1 MNTVTFDTL
10 KFVETL
16 EQAGVDSAM
25 ASAVREAQDSA
36 LADHTSALATRSD
49 VGMVKS
55 DLASVKSDVASVKS
69 EVTSL
74 KSEVASVKEDLAG
87 VKSDVALLRK
97 DMEAMELR
105 LNARMDALQNSLL
118 IKLALFMVGLVGL
131 VGALLKFFPQ
141 G

>member
-16 EQAGVDSAM
+16 EQAGVERKHASAM

-36 LADHTSALATRSD
+36 LVDHTSALATKADVAVVRSD
-49 VGMVKS
+49 VT
-55 DLASVKSDVASVKS
+55 SVR
-69 EVTSL
+69 
-74 KSEVASVKEDLAG
+74 
-87 VKSDVALLRK
+87 SDVALLRK

-105 LNARMDALQNSLL
+105 LNARMDALQNKLL
-118 IKLALFMVGLVGL
+118 VKLALFMVGLVGL

-141 G
+141 A